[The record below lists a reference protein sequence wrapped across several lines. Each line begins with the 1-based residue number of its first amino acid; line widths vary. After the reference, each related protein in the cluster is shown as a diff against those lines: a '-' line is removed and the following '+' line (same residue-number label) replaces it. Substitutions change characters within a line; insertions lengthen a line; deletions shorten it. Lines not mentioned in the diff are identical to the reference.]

1 MRAGTGRRI
10 PNNSDVPDLKHA
22 SAFYSATADANLTFP
37 PLAGDTRADVAII
50 GGGYTGLSAALHLA
64 ERGIDVALVEAKR
77 VGWGASGRNGGQLH
91 SGQRMD
97 QDYLER
103 LAGAE
108 AALDLWK
115 MAEEAKALFHELRQ
129 RHAIDCEWRAG
140 LIEAV
145 HKRRLVDH
153 ERRYVEKLRTVYGYE
168 HASWLDR
175 AALAERLGTDVYEG
189 GRLDATAG
197 HLHPLKWAQ
206 GLARAASNRGAR
218 IHEGT
223 PAVKLKEGAAR
234 GVVTKSGTITAD
246 ITILAGNGLLEGID
260 EETEARVLP
269 IVNYI
274 LVTEPIG
281 AGQPGA
287 AVLPNGEAVSD
298 TRFVVYY
305 FRPSPDGRLL
315 FGGGETY
322 SRPIEE
328 DISNRVRKHLRR
340 VYPRLAD
347 VRIDDTW
354 CGTVAIT
361 RKRLPFIRRLRPGVY
376 VASGYSGQ
384 GVALAPYAGKVLAD
398 AIGGDTARLDRF
410 AQLPCP
416 RFPGGKLLRFPT
428 LLAGMAWYRL
438 RDRL

>member
-1 MRAGTGRRI
+1 MAPAPTNCMGI
-10 PNNSDVPDLKHA
+10 AKHA
-22 SAFYSATADANLTFP
+22 SAFYAATADAGLAFP
-37 PLAGDTRADVAII
+37 ALAGDTRADVAII

-64 ERGIDVALVEAKR
+64 ERGIDVALVEARR

-103 LAGAE
+103 VVGAE
-108 AALDLWK
+108 AAMALWK
-115 MAEEAKALFHELRQ
+115 MAEEAKALLHELRQ

-145 HKRRLVDH
+145 HKRRLVPH
-153 ERRYVEKLRTVYGYE
+153 EQRYVERLRTVYGHE
-168 HASWLDR
+168 PASWLDR
-175 AALAERLGTDVYEG
+175 TAMAERLGTDVYEG

-206 GLARAASNRGAR
+206 GLARAAANRGAR
-218 IHEGT
+218 IHEST
-223 PAVKLKEGAAR
+223 PAVRLSEGAAR
-234 GVVTKSGTITAD
+234 GVVTGTGTITAD
-246 ITILAGNGLLEGID
+246 VVILAGNGLLEGID
-260 EETEARVLP
+260 PETESRVLP
-269 IVNYI
+269 IVNYV
-274 LVTEPIG
+274 LATEPIG
-281 AGQPGA
+281 AGQPGGI
-287 AVLPNGEAVSD
+287 LHGGEAVSD

-322 SRPIEE
+322 SRPIED
-328 DISNRVRKHLRR
+328 DISGRVRKHLRR
-340 VYPRLAD
+340 IYPRLAD
-347 VRIDDTW
+347 VKIDDTW

-361 RKRLPFIRRLRPGVY
+361 RKRLPFIRRLRTGVY

-384 GVALAPYAGKVLAD
+384 GVALAPFAGKVLAD

-410 AQLPCP
+410 AALPCP

>member
-1 MRAGTGRRI
+1 
-10 PNNSDVPDLKHA
+10 LKHA
-22 SAFYSATADANLTFP
+22 SAFYAASADAALAFP
-37 PLAGDTRADVAII
+37 PLAGDTSADVAII

-64 ERGIDVALVEAKR
+64 ERGVDVALVEAQR

-97 QDYLER
+97 QDYLEQIVG
-103 LAGAE
+103 LY
-108 AALDLWK
+108 AAKELWK

-129 RHAIDCEWRAG
+129 RHAIDCEWRPG

-145 HKRRLVDH
+145 HKKRLIPR
-153 ERRYVEKLRTVYGYE
+153 EREYVERLHTVYGYE
-168 HASWLDR
+168 PASWLDR
-175 AALAERLGTDVYEG
+175 AGVSDRIGTDVYEG
-189 GRLDATAG
+189 GRFDATAG

-206 GLARAASNRGAR
+206 GIARAAANRGAR
-218 IHEGT
+218 IYEGT
-223 PAVKLKEGAAR
+223 PAVRLTEGAAR
-234 GVVTKSGTITAD
+234 GVVTKAGTVKAD
-246 ITILAGNGLLEGID
+246 VVILAGNGLLSGID
-260 EETEARVLP
+260 RDTEARVLP
-269 IVNYI
+269 IVNYV
-274 LVTEPIG
+274 LATEPIG
-281 AGQPGA
+281 AGKPGGI
-287 AVLPNGEAVSD
+287 LHGGEAVSD

-322 SRPIEE
+322 ARPIEE
-328 DISNRVRKHLRR
+328 DISGRVRKHLRR
-340 VYPRLAD
+340 IYPKLGDAP
-347 VRIDDTW
+347 INDTW

-376 VASGYSGQ
+376 AASGYSGQ
-384 GVALAPYAGKVLAD
+384 GVALAPYGGKVLAD
-398 AIGGDTARLDRF
+398 AISGDTARLDRF
-410 AQLPCP
+410 AALPCP